1 MIARPIRWIAPAIL
15 LSAATYVAL
24 AAYSLTL
31 GSLSVT
37 TAQVGVPYS
46 ATIQASGIPNYIY
59 TIDPAALPPG
69 LTYSPSG
76 QTSGPVTISGTPTT
90 AGTFPFAV
98 SVQDRYGLNTLA
110 PATKAGKD
118 GVAAARP
125 GRLAQGGNNAA
136 ITSGNYSITVA
147 GGTVTAGVPTS
158 PWTLALVMAGLA
170 GAGFWRL
177 RQTRH
182 A

>member
-1 MIARPIRWIAPAIL
+1 MIARPTGWIATAIL
-15 LSAATYVAL
+15 LFVATGVAL
-24 AAYSLTL
+24 AAYTLTL

-46 ATIQASGIPNYIY
+46 ATIQASGIPNYQY
-59 TIDPAALPPG
+59 SIDPATLPPG
-69 LTYSPSG
+69 LTYSPAG
-76 QTSGPVTISGTPTT
+76 QTSGPVTISGTPTA
-90 AGTFPFAV
+90 AGTFPFTV
-98 SVQDRYGLNTLA
+98 SVQDRFGLNTFA
-110 PATKAGKD
+110 PATKAGRD
-118 GVAAARP
+118 GVAA
-125 GRLAQGGNNAA
+125 QGGNDAA
-136 ITSGNYSITVA
+136 AGTSGTYSITVA
-147 GGTVTAGVPTS
+147 GATTAGAPTS